1 MGASFALAAVVL
13 ALVGGSAVARGATHA
28 FGAWRIEVQE
38 ATGAWTLSAGGAPIL
53 EGNPAE
59 AHGGA
64 ELLPAGGVE
73 VAPAAD
79 ALTLTKREG
88 AILQQTRFAASGNR
102 LLLTHAF
109 SCRAAARVQVVV
121 DDAVRTFGVRLRIPA
136 ETFLGRPFSFST
148 IQVKE
153 VAPYTATAPL
163 GEKGELCDNQGAPGR
178 GFFLVH
184 AFSMERENARFEV
197 RLARETT
204 HPYLPADR
212 AEVPR
217 PAGTWMLRSQ
227 LKTQSPGLLLDFG
240 DALDAWTTDTWK
252 VDVVMTPK
260 S

>member
-1 MGASFALAAVVL
+1 MGASFALAAAVL
-13 ALVGGSAVARGATHA
+13 ALTGGSVVARGATHA

-38 ATGAWTLSAGGAPIL
+38 ATGAWVLSAGGAPIL

-88 AILQQTRFAASGNR
+88 AILQRTRFEASGNR

-109 SCRAAARVQVVV
+109 SCRAASRVQVVV

-136 ETFLGRPFSFST
+136 ETFLGKPFSFST
-148 IQVKE
+148 IQVKA
-153 VAPYTATAPL
+153 VAPFTATAPL

-204 HPYLPADR
+204 HPYRPSDR

-227 LKTQSPGLLLDFG
+227 LKAQPPCLLLDFG
-240 DALDAWTTDTWK
+240 DALDAWTDDAWK
-252 VDVVMTPK
+252 MEIVMTPK